1 MVSSEL
7 MRLQRRARR
16 AYEWG
21 RLRAAVPGAMHAVGL
36 TFTAV
41 LLEHRVRA
49 STLILGSLL
58 VLLCLGLGWW
68 GRQWGRAVAP
78 GLLAGLFPLLLPFVV
93 SGAGHV
99 CYTGGCR
106 AFCLMTCVGGGLAA
120 GAVLSLATLR
130 ANGEERTRLIL
141 TSGAVATLCGAL
153 GCTLYGLSGVLAL
166 VAGLA
171 LVSTPVLVLRR
182 A

>member
-7 MRLQRRARR
+7 ERLQRRARR

-21 RLRAAVPGAMHAVGL
+21 RFRAALPGALVAVGL
-36 TFTAV
+36 SVMAAM
-41 LLEHRVRA
+41 LQHRVRPA
-49 STLILGSLL
+49 LLILGGLL

-68 GRQWGRAVAP
+68 GRKWDRAVTP

-120 GAVLSLATLR
+120 GAVLAFAALRRSEGHERFLLA
-130 ANGEERTRLIL
+130 
-141 TSGAVATLCGAL
+141 SGLVATLCGSL
-153 GCTLYGLSGVLAL
+153 GSVLYGLSGVLGL

-171 LVSTPVLVLRR
+171 LISMPVLVLRR

>member
-7 MRLQRRARR
+7 ERLQRRARR

-21 RLRAAVPGAMHAVGL
+21 RLRAALPGALHAVGV
-36 TFTAV
+36 TVMAAV
-41 LLEHRVRA
+41 LQHRLKPSV
-49 STLILGSLL
+49 LMLGALL

-68 GRQWGRAVAP
+68 GRQWNRAVAP
-78 GLLAGLFPLLLPFVV
+78 GLAAGLFPLLLPFVV

-120 GAVLSLATLR
+120 GAVLAFAALRLREGHERFLLA
-130 ANGEERTRLIL
+130 
-141 TSGAVATLCGAL
+141 SGTVATLCGAL
-153 GCTLYGLSGVLAL
+153 GCVLYGLSGVLGL

-171 LVSTPVLVLRR
+171 LVSMPVLVLRR

>member
-1 MVSSEL
+1 MVSSE
-7 MRLQRRARR
+7 MVRLQRRARR

-36 TFTAV
+36 TV
-41 LLEHRVRA
+41 LALVLEHRLKPSLLLV
-49 STLILGSLL
+49 GSLL
-58 VLLCLGLGWW
+58 VLGCLGLGWW

-78 GLLAGLFPLLLPFVV
+78 GLLAGLIPLLLPFVV

-106 AFCLMTCVGGGLAA
+106 AFCLATCVGGGLAA
-120 GAVLSLATLR
+120 GAFLSFASLRIHEGRERFLLA
-130 ANGEERTRLIL
+130 
-141 TSGAVATLCGAL
+141 SGAVATLCGAL
-153 GCTLYGLSGVLAL
+153 GCILYGLSGVLGL

>member
-1 MVSSEL
+1 MVSSE
-7 MRLQRRARR
+7 MVQLQRRARR

-21 RLRAAVPGAMHAVGL
+21 RLRAAMPGALYAVVL
-36 TFTAV
+36 TVMAV
-41 LLEHRVRA
+41 LLQHGVRP
-49 STLILGSLL
+49 SVLVLGGLL
-58 VLLCLGLGWW
+58 TLLCLGLGWW
-68 GRQWGRAVAP
+68 GRQWDRAVTP
-78 GLLAGLFPLLLPFVV
+78 GLIAGLFPLLLPFVV

-120 GAVLSLATLR
+120 GAFLSLAALR
-130 ANGEERTRLIL
+130 LSEGRARFIFA
-141 TSGAVATLCGAL
+141 SGTVATLCGAL
-153 GCTLYGLSGVLAL
+153 GCVLYGLSGVLGL

-171 LVSTPVLVLRR
+171 LISTPVLVLRR

>member
-1 MVSSEL
+1 MVSSEGV
-7 MRLQRRARR
+7 RLQRRARR

-21 RLRAAVPGAMHAVGL
+21 RLRSAIPGALPAVGL
-36 TFTAV
+36 TGMVV
-41 LLEHRVRA
+41 LLRHHMKP
-49 STLILGSLL
+49 SLL
-58 VLLCLGLGWW
+58 VLGGLLTLLCLGLGWW
-68 GRQWGRAVAP
+68 GRRWGRAVAP

-120 GAVLSLATLR
+120 GAFLSLAALR
-130 ANGEERTRLIL
+130 LPEGRERFLL
-141 TSGAVATLCGAL
+141 ASGSVATLCGAL
-153 GCTLYGLSGVLAL
+153 GCVLYGLSGVLGL

-171 LVSTPVLVLRR
+171 LISMPVLVLRR

>member
-1 MVSSEL
+1 MVSSETVQ
-7 MRLQRRARR
+7 LQRRARR

-21 RLRAAVPGAMHAVGL
+21 RLRSAVPGALHAVGL
-36 TFTAV
+36 TVLAV
-41 LLEHRVRA
+41 LLWHRVKP
-49 STLILGSLL
+49 STLVLGALL
-58 VLLCLGLGWW
+58 ALLCLGLGWW
-68 GRQWGRAVAP
+68 GRQWGRAVTP

-120 GAVLSLATLR
+120 GAFLSLAALR
-130 ANGEERTRLIL
+130 ERQGHGAFLL
-141 TSGAVATLCGAL
+141 ASGTVATLCGAL
-153 GCTLYGLSGVLAL
+153 SCILYGLSGVLGV

-171 LVSTPVLVLRR
+171 LISTPVLVLRR

>member
-1 MVSSEL
+1 MVSSERV
-7 MRLQRRARR
+7 RLQRRARR
-16 AYEWG
+16 AYEGG
-21 RLRAAVPGAMHAVGL
+21 RLRAAMPGALHAVGL
-36 TFTAV
+36 TAMAALLQHSVKPSLLV
-41 LLEHRVRA
+41 L
-49 STLILGSLL
+49 GGLL

-68 GRQWGRAVAP
+68 GRQWDRAVAP

-120 GAVLSLATLR
+120 GALLSLAALR
-130 ANGEERTRLIL
+130 LPEGRERFLVA
-141 TSGAVATLCGAL
+141 SGSVATLCGAL
-153 GCTLYGLSGVLAL
+153 GCVLYGLSGVLGL

-171 LVSTPVLVLRR
+171 LISTPVLVLRR

>member
-1 MVSSEL
+1 MVSSE
-7 MRLQRRARR
+7 MVRLQRRARR

-21 RLRAAVPGAMHAVGL
+21 RLRAAMPGALPAVGL
-36 TFTAV
+36 TWMAAV
-41 LLEHRVRA
+41 LQHHVKPSLLV
-49 STLILGSLL
+49 LGGLL

-68 GRQWGRAVAP
+68 GRQWDRAVAP

-120 GAVLSLATLR
+120 GAFLSLAALR
-130 ANGEERTRLIL
+130 LPEGRERFLL
-141 TSGAVATLCGAL
+141 ASGSVATLCGAL
-153 GCTLYGLSGVLAL
+153 GCVLYGLSGVLGL

-171 LVSTPVLVLRR
+171 LISTPVLVLRR